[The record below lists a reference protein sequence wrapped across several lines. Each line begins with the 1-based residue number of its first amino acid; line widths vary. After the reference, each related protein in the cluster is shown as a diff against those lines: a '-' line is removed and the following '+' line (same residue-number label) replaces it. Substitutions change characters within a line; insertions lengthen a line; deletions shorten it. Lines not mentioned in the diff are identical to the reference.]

1 MSELQRLT
9 GKICIVT
16 GASAGIGKAT
26 ALGLAKLG
34 AHVVLV
40 VRDRGR
46 GQAAIDQLVA
56 SGIQAEQL
64 ELMICD
70 FSSQKSIRQFAAEF
84 KHKHDRLHVLVN
96 NAGVVM
102 MERKET
108 VDGLE
113 TTFATNHLGYFL
125 LTTLLLDELK
135 ASAPARVVNVS
146 SAAHSGKPL
155 DFDDLQSTRGY
166 AGFGVYGASKLANL
180 YFTFE
185 LAERLKGTGVTV
197 NALHPGVVASSFG
210 ANNRGLLKFALTL
223 VRPFF
228 ISEEKGA
235 RTSLY
240 LAASP
245 EVEGV
250 TGKYF
255 AKCQEAK
262 RKRVSYDQAA
272 AKRLWEVSESLVA
285 ASAAHS
291 VA

>member
-1 MSELQRLT
+1 MLNRLD
-9 GKICIVT
+9 GKICVVT

-26 ALGLAKLG
+26 TLGLARLG

-40 VRDRGR
+40 VRDRAR
-46 GQAAIDQLVA
+46 GQAVIDGLVQA
-56 SGIQAEQL
+56 GIKPDQL

-70 FSSQKSIRQFAAEF
+70 VSSQKSIRQFAEEY

-125 LTTLLLDELK
+125 LTELLLDTIK
-135 ASAPARVVNVS
+135 ASTPARIVNVS
-146 SAAHSGKPL
+146 SGAHAGNHL
-155 DFDDLQSTRGY
+155 DFDDLQSKRDY
-166 AGFGVYGASKLANL
+166 AGFAVYGRSKLANL
-180 YFTFE
+180 YFTYE
-185 LAERLKGTGVTV
+185 LSERLAGSGVTV
-197 NALHPGVVASSFG
+197 NALHPGVVSTQFG
-210 ANNRGLLKFALTL
+210 SNNSGLFKFGLMLA
-223 VRPFF
+223 RPFF
-228 ISEEKGA
+228 MSEEKGA

-245 EVEGV
+245 DVEGV

-255 AKCQEAK
+255 AKSKEAK
-262 RKRVSYDQAA
+262 SSGSSHDEAA
-272 AKRLWEVSESLVA
+272 RKRLWDVSESLVA
-285 ASAAHS
+285 ASA
-291 VA
+291 